1 MSKREEGE
9 TLDTQT
15 QGNSATLSWVPTTTT
30 TTNALTIRDFSPN
43 QQLGGL
49 FPMATP
55 LYVESPSQR
64 KEAIPSMR
72 LVRYTV
78 VDPDERLAEERP
90 DLCVIDSDSALSL
103 EISEKIL
110 NLLPA
115 HNEARLAVTYEDD
128 DGKER
133 TLRAIRIGQLD
144 VVLETLKTY

>member
-1 MSKREEGE
+1 
-9 TLDTQT
+9 
-15 QGNSATLSWVPTTTT
+15 
-30 TTNALTIRDFSPN
+30 
-43 QQLGGL
+43 
-49 FPMATP
+49 
-55 LYVESPSQR
+55 
-64 KEAIPSMR
+64 MR

-90 DLCVIDSDSALSL
+90 DLCVIDSGLWLLNGTTDSALSL